1 MLLHVH
7 ILTILLL
14 CSEESAAISSIVSS
28 VSSQRSLHGLGAMA
42 SAATCVVGGLGL
54 FGVPGAAANLT
65 GGSVRGDKK
74 RDVRDVF
81 RLGGGPSPRKKS
93 SNSMPLFF
101 GSENDFD
108 TA

>member
-1 MLLHVH
+1 MFISLLFV
-7 ILTILLL
+7 LLL

-28 VSSQRSLHGLGAMA
+28 VSSQRSLYDLGAMV
-42 SAATCVVGGLGL
+42 SAATCVVVGLGL
-54 FGVPGAAANLT
+54 FGVPGAAANLI